1 MRKDINRRNELD
13 EEIDNIL
20 NKSDK
25 MTLTNYNR
33 NRKLRYT
40 PIILT
45 GFSVGV
51 LIGAILYIPFS
62 AAKRNDYLS
71 ESIESYEN
79 DYKEMMSSE
88 NEVKPIDFANYIVS
102 SDNQDLALYALYDSF
117 EDDYPKII
125 DETIKFIEFDYSG
138 SNISNLTFDNY
149 ITINGFD
156 SLDEY
161 KDSVK
166 MEIYDDYEHDR
177 EIELDNLNVKVK
189 KLTLNN
195 KEQ

>member
-51 LIGAILYIPFS
+51 VIGAILYIPFS

-88 NEVKPIDFANYIVS
+88 NKVKPIDFANYIVS

-125 DETIKFIEFDYSG
+125 DETIKYIEFDYNE
-138 SNISNLTFDNY
+138 SNITNLTFDNY
-149 ITINGFD
+149 IMINGFD

-166 MEIYDDYEHDR
+166 MEIYDDYEHD
-177 EIELDNLNVKVK
+177 
-189 KLTLNN
+189 
-195 KEQ
+195 